1 MTNQKKISVNAVNLK
16 QRTDRRDHI
25 LKQFSDK
32 PEFLFNIVP
41 AIIHE
46 KGAYGLWQTIRQIVN
61 KENEKNSDFFI
72 LCEDDHMFTEDY
84 SFDLLQNCIE
94 QATSLNADM
103 LSGGYSWFDNAVQI
117 SKNLFWADLFNGM
130 QFTVIFNKFY
140 HTILNA
146 DFGEEVIT
154 DFSLSGITNNK
165 FVIYPYISR
174 QKEFGYSDVTLN
186 NAKRG
191 QVDRIFENSIQ
202 RLNTLNK
209 VRNFYFS
216 YKK

>member
-94 QATSLNADM
+94 
-103 LSGGYSWFDNAVQI
+103 
-117 SKNLFWADLFNGM
+117 
-130 QFTVIFNKFY
+130 
-140 HTILNA
+140 
-146 DFGEEVIT
+146 
-154 DFSLSGITNNK
+154 
-165 FVIYPYISR
+165 
-174 QKEFGYSDVTLN
+174 
-186 NAKRG
+186 
-191 QVDRIFENSIQ
+191 
-202 RLNTLNK
+202 
-209 VRNFYFS
+209 
-216 YKK
+216 